1 MNVGAL
7 KVTEKLKTNSNF
19 KTAINVKRT
28 MKSEYIV
35 TESAAAQEFCLK
47 CATFNVE
54 IY

>member
-7 KVTEKLKTNSNF
+7 KVTEKLKTNSNL

-28 MKSEYIV
+28 MKEYIV
-35 TESAAAQEFCLK
+35 TESAAAQDFCLK